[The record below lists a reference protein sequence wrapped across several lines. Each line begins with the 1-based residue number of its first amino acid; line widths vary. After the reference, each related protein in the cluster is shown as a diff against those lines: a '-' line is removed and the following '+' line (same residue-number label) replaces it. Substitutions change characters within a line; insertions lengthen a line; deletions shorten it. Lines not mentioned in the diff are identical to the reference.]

1 MAERASLSYTPDR
14 VSLAGIAGGALLI
27 AGAIALGIA
36 AGFVILH
43 AGRHGTPVWAAQP
56 GVPPPIAGP
65 VSLQPNPAADI
76 TALREEKRQII
87 TTYAWVDPAHGIARI
102 PIDRAIVLLARQA
115 AAQTP

>member
-1 MAERASLSYTPDR
+1 MAERASLSYAPDR

-43 AGRHGTPVWAAQP
+43 AGRQGTPVWAAQP
-56 GVPPPIAGP
+56 GVPPSIAGP
-65 VSLQPNPAADI
+65 VSLQPDPERDI
-76 TALREEKRQII
+76 ASLRAEKRRIL
-87 TTYAWVDPAHGIARI
+87 TTYAWVDRAHGIARI